1 MTDNINSFLIIDD
14 DKDFTTLLSRGLTR
28 EGINTKYAHSVKDA
42 KQLLSEKVF
51 SHASIDLNM
60 GGESGLELVSYINEH
75 YPNVQTVVLT
85 GYASISTAVEAIK
98 KGATQYL
105 AKPINAQDVITI
117 FNQEN
122 DQVSIDTTIPSD
134 LALAEWEKI
143 QTVLKECDFNTSEA
157 ARQLGMHRRT
167 LQRKLKKKQ
176 FF

>member
-14 DKDFTTLLSRGLTR
+14 DKDFTSLLCRGLTR
-28 EGINTKYAHSVKDA
+28 EGIQVECAHSVKDA
-42 KQLLSEKVF
+42 KQLLSEKPF

-60 GGESGLELVSYINEH
+60 GGESGLELVSYINEY
-75 YPNVQTVVLT
+75 YPNIQTVVLT

-122 DQVSIDTTIPSD
+122 DQVSIDKTIQSD

-143 QTVLKECDFNTSEA
+143 QTVLKECDFNISEA

-167 LQRKLKKKQ
+167 LQRKLKKRQ

>member
-1 MTDNINSFLIIDD
+1 MTNNINSFLIIDD
-14 DKDFTTLLSRGLTR
+14 DKDFTSLLSRGLNR
-28 EGINTKYAHSVKDA
+28 EGIDTECAHSVNAA
-42 KQLLSEKVF
+42 KEALSEKPF
-51 SHASIDLNM
+51 SHVSIDLNM
-60 GGESGLELVSYINEH
+60 GGESGLELVSYIKTH
-75 YPNVQTVVLT
+75 YPNILTVILT

-122 DQVSIDTTIPSD
+122 DQVSIDTTIQSD

-143 QTVLKECDFNTSEA
+143 QTVLNECDFNISEA

-167 LQRKLKKKQ
+167 LQRKLKKKH